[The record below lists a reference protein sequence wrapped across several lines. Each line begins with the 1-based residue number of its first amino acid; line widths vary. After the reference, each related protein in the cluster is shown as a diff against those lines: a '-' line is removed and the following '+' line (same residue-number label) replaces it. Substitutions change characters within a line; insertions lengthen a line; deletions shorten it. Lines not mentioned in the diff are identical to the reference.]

1 MCRHLALAGM
11 LATAAIGN
19 LHTVVASEMPV
30 FEPYT
35 EHLGLRQLADGKVL
49 AQFAFTTIA
58 ELSNTAGQASHYRLL
73 PRSIGEVFRAFDI
86 KELHLSFTQ
95 GRWSYDR
102 WGHSEFTAPSGVEL
116 WAWFNSTSPDAKWK
130 GLTNAL
136 AGLFCSS
143 LNFLD
148 HTVTSEPLLSFLP
161 QGDYGGSSQFD
172 QSKLGMQIRY
182 GSLPREAVCTENLTP
197 WVKLLPCQAK
207 AGIASLLNAYKI
219 FDGNFQSIGVHL
231 QPKCISPDC
240 STIGY
245 EYKQTFAVMLDPI
258 RNNGHKDWS
267 LETLFGRAISKA
279 CPFASS
285 SIVHLDIPELKH
297 NSAVSYPVAQI
308 DESTPTSI
316 SKTYHISDQPFEM
329 GVRWKD
335 GTTNYRNP
343 KLSPITTHRYL
354 SGVGQE
360 RGGIVI
366 DFINCRETPMSV
378 TYLESIPWIIKLFMH
393 TFKVESN
400 TTSANA
406 SAIVRQMYYQP
417 AIDRMRANVLEL
429 AMTLPPKSKVTLSV
443 DYDYTF
449 LKYTEHHPDANHGF
463 ELGYGVLSLVPEFEL
478 IVTGNLNQLVDRR
491 RIYTESLLVRLPT
504 PDFSMPYNV
513 ITLTCTLFALFFGS
527 LFNALTREFR
537 PVEMVSSKLSVRQR
551 IGALFR
557 RFIPGKAAIATESK
571 AVVDETES
579 KDVVDKSE

>member
-1 MCRHLALAGM
+1 
-11 LATAAIGN
+11 
-19 LHTVVASEMPV
+19 MPV

-58 ELSNTAGQASHYRLL
+58 ELSILLAKLVTAGYS
-73 PRSIGEVFRAFDI
+73 PINSEVFGPLISKSCIYHSRKADGVTTVGGTRSSLLQVVWSSGPGLTRQDHSRLSLLLLASIVAF
-86 KELHLSFTQ
+86 
-95 GRWSYDR
+95 
-102 WGHSEFTAPSGVEL
+102 V
-116 WAWFNSTSPDAKWK
+116 NSPDAKWK

-143 LNFLD
+143 LFLD

-172 QSKLGMQIRY
+172 RNKLGMQIRY

-329 GVRWKD
+329 VSDLGKMAQ
-335 GTTNYRNP
+335 
-343 KLSPITTHRYL
+343 LISYL